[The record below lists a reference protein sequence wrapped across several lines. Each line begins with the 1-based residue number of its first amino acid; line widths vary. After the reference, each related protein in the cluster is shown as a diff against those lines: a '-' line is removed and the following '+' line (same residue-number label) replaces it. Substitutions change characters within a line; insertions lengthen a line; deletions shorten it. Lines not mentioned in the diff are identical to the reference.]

1 MSQSHVRGY
10 HCSSAISVGE
20 CVALDAVTSRTVIQ
34 TQTATLGSKPCIGL
48 VASKPSSTWCLVMWH
63 GPLGGFVGLTTGQ
76 QYFAGDNGA
85 LATSGTQ
92 SVGVADSDTTL
103 LVDVDK

>member
-10 HCSSAISVGE
+10 HCSSGISVGH
-20 CVALDAVTSRTVIQ
+20 CVALDTASARTVVL
-34 TQTATLGSKPCIGL
+34 TQTANLGSQPCIGL
-48 VASKPSSTWCLVMWH
+48 VASKPSTTWCLVIWN
-63 GPLGGFVGLTTGQ
+63 GPLGGFAGLTAGQ
-76 QYFAGDNGA
+76 EYFAADNGA